1 MNTVRHALLL
11 LSGIALLVG
20 CATTA
25 PSVPE
30 ASTSAPAA
38 LKKHPLDKSEYRR
51 FVLDNDLKVLLVSDP
66 RFNKSAAAMVVG
78 VGLFSDPDERPG
90 MAHYLEHMLG
100 LGTEKYPGVDDFNT
114 YLSEN
119 GGYKTPIP
127 MWTTPTTT

>member
-11 LSGIALLVG
+11 LLGIALLVG

-51 FVLDNDLKVLLVSDP
+51 FVLDNDLK
-66 RFNKSAAAMVVG
+66 AA
-78 VGLFSDPDERPG
+78 GLQPAFQ
-90 MAHYLEHMLG
+90 
-100 LGTEKYPGVDDFNT
+100 
-114 YLSEN
+114 
-119 GGYKTPIP
+119 
-127 MWTTPTTT
+127 

>member
-11 LSGIALLVG
+11 LLGIALLVG

-51 FVLDNDLKVLLVSDP
+51 FVLDNGLKVLLVSDQ

-78 VGLFSDPDERPG
+78 VGLFSDPDER
-90 MAHYLEHMLG
+90 
-100 LGTEKYPGVDDFNT
+100 
-114 YLSEN
+114 
-119 GGYKTPIP
+119 
-127 MWTTPTTT
+127 

>member
-38 LKKHPLDKSEYRR
+38 LKHPLDKSEYRR
-51 FVLDNDLKVLLVSDP
+51 FVLDNDLK
-66 RFNKSAAAMVVG
+66 AA
-78 VGLFSDPDERPG
+78 GLQPAFQ
-90 MAHYLEHMLG
+90 
-100 LGTEKYPGVDDFNT
+100 
-114 YLSEN
+114 
-119 GGYKTPIP
+119 
-127 MWTTPTTT
+127 